1 MRLTLFGPTGGTG
14 RQLVDAALA
23 AGHQVI
29 AYTRH
34 AESLAPRPGLAVCT
48 GTLRDLRRMH
58 EALAGSDAVLCAL
71 GGRPWRRTERVCS
84 TAAKAILPLMQGTGV
99 RRIVAISTFGAG
111 DSRAQAG
118 WAARTLL
125 FGVVLRSEVADKE
138 AMEAQLAASDLD
150 WTAVRIGVLHDGPAS
165 GRWQAADDG
174 SIVGLGK
181 IARADVAAFML
192 GELQLGEWIR
202 RRPVLVQR
210 RSRR

>member
-29 AYTRH
+29 AYTRQ
-34 AESLAPRPGLAVCT
+34 ADAIQPRPGLAVCT
-48 GTLRDLRRMH
+48 GTLSDTRKLQ

-71 GGRPWRRTERVCS
+71 GGRPWRRTEHVCT
-84 TAAKAILPLMQGTGV
+84 TATQAIVPLMQGTGV

-111 DSRAQAG
+111 DSRPQTG
-118 WAARTLL
+118 WPARALL

-138 AMEAQLAASDLD
+138 AMEALLENSGLD
-150 WTAVRIGVLHDGPAS
+150 WTVVRVGLLHDGPPRGAW
-165 GRWQAADDG
+165 RAADDG
-174 SIVGLGK
+174 SIQGMGR

-192 GELQLGEWIR
+192 DQLDDTSWLR
-202 RRPVLVQR
+202 RKPALMD
-210 RSRR
+210 

>member
-34 AESLAPRPGLAVCT
+34 VEGLAPRPGLAVCA
-48 GTLRDLRRMH
+48 GTLQDQRRMQ

-84 TAAKAILPLMQGTGV
+84 TAAQTILPLMQRTGV

-111 DSRAQAG
+111 DSRQQVG
-118 WAARTLL
+118 WFVRHAL
-125 FGVVLRSEVADKE
+125 FGFVLRSEVADKE
-138 AMEAQLAASDLD
+138 AMEAQLAESDSL
-150 WTAVRIGVLHDGPAS
+150 WTIVRVGVLSEEP
-165 GRWQAADDG
+165 GRGVYRARDDG
-174 SIVGLGK
+174 TIQGMGTIS
-181 IARADVAAFML
+181 RADVAHFIL
-192 GELQLGEWIR
+192 SELQANLWVR
-202 RRPVLVQR
+202 RRPVLVY
-210 RSRR
+210 